1 MRLVFDDEHAHA
13 VIVPF
18 GGAGAERPAAN
29 VQRML
34 GWVLAI
40 LGLGALLAGA
50 VVLVVFGLLLGPLL
64 VWLAW
69 NVLDLAHAIGA
80 PELGF
85 WGIVLAAVFL
95 AIGLAGR
102 IIIVAAVFLIDPSWF
117 HGAARLHWPEPT
129 FQNFIAIC
137 LLLIVASASTHPH
150 HHDDR
155 RRRRSHEPVY
165 DG

>member
-1 MRLVFDDEHAHA
+1 MSTRMPPLSQTAQ
-13 VIVPF
+13 
-18 GGAGAERPAAN
+18 AGSGRPTAN
-29 VQRML
+29 VKAMF

-50 VVLVVFGLLLGPLL
+50 VALVVGGLLLGPLV

-69 NVLDLAHAIGA
+69 NVLDLAHAVGA

-102 IIIVAAVFLIDPSWF
+102 IVILAAVFLINPSWF

-129 FQNFIAIC
+129 LRNFVAIC
-137 LLLIVASASTHPH
+137 LLLIVASASSHPH
-150 HHDDR
+150 HGDGGR
-155 RRRRSHEPVY
+155 RQRREPVY